1 MLQSMTGFGKATGT
15 FNGRKVVVELRA
27 LNSKSLDL
35 YIKTPAIYKEKELEL
50 RKLIGTELDRGKIEF
65 VISIENTGEASNFT
79 INKGLAKKYYH
90 EINSLANELETDPKE
105 LLVAVLRMPEILT
118 SEEKQITEEDWEF
131 LKELTVKAISQ
142 LKAFRSQEGA
152 SLKQDFSQR
161 IQTIEDLL
169 AQVPAFEQVR
179 IDAVKERMRKALE
192 ELDTTKID
200 ENRFEQELIFYIEKL
215 DVSEEKVR
223 LKNHLD
229 YFKETLDA
237 KEAIGKKLGFITQE
251 IGREINT
258 LGSKA
263 QHAELQK
270 IVVNMKDNLEKI
282 KEQVLNTL

>member
-35 YIKTPAIYKEKELEL
+35 YIKLPAIYKEKELEL
-50 RKLIGTELDRGKIEF
+50 RKLIGTELDRGKIE
-65 VISIENTGEASNFT
+65 VIVSIENTGEASNFT
-79 INKGLAKKYYH
+79 INKGLAKKYYT
-90 EINSLANELETDPKE
+90 EINALANELGTDSNE
-105 LLVAVLRMPEILT
+105 LLVAILRMPEILT
-118 SEEKQITEEDWEF
+118 SEDKQLTVEDWTF
-131 LKELTVKAISQ
+131 LKELTNEAIRQ
-142 LKAFRSQEGA
+142 LKAFRLQEGE
-152 SLKQDFSQR
+152 SLQQDFLER
-161 IQTIEDLL
+161 IQTIEHLL
-169 AQVPAFEQVR
+169 SQVPQFEQAR
-179 IDAVKERMRKALE
+179 IDTVKERMRKALE
-192 ELDTTKID
+192 ELETATVD

-229 YFKETLDA
+229 YFKETLGS

-270 IVVNMKDNLEKI
+270 LVVDMKDNLEKI